1 MPPYGGLP
9 LFNQRF
15 IGPLIKKENRM
26 LKYIAKRIL
35 MMIPVLLGI
44 SLVIFLLMYFTP
56 GNPAQMLL
64 GDLAE
69 KEEVLALEMEM
80 GLHDGFFTRYFR
92 YMGDLLKG
100 DLGISYTTKL
110 PVWDE
115 IAARLP
121 VTAKVAFFVILF
133 SVIVGVPVGILSAIR
148 QYSFIDSLTRI
159 IALLG
164 ITMPSFWLA
173 LLLVLLFSVKLNWLP
188 ASGLYGPIYYIMPI
202 VSISAVSVATIMR
215 TVRSSMLEVARQD
228 YIRTARAKGQKESIV
243 IFKHALLN
251 ALIPILTIIG
261 IQFANG
267 LGGAVVNEQ
276 VFAIPGL
283 GKLMVDAIKARNY
296 PLVQGAV
303 LVLALL
309 QSFVNLFIDILYAFV
324 DPRIRSQYVKT
335 RKAKELA
342 VAGGVEETIL
352 SGEDE

>member
-1 MPPYGGLP
+1 
-9 LFNQRF
+9 
-15 IGPLIKKENRM
+15 M
-26 LKYIAKRIL
+26 LRYIAKRIA
-35 MMIPVLLGI
+35 MMIPVLIGI

-56 GNPAQMLL
+56 GDPAQMIL

-69 KEEVLALEMEM
+69 KHEVEALREEM
-80 GLHDGFFTRYFR
+80 GLNDGFFQRYFR

-100 DLGISYTTKL
+100 DLGVSYTSKL

-121 VTAKVAFFVILF
+121 VTARVAFFVIIF
-133 SVIVGVPVGILSAIR
+133 AVVVGIPIGILSAVR
-148 QYSFIDSLTRI
+148 QYSIIDTITRL

-188 ASGLYGPIYYIMPI
+188 ASGLYGPVFYIMPI

-215 TVRSSMLEVARQD
+215 TARSSMLEVIRQD
-228 YIRTARAKGQKESIV
+228 YIRTARAKGQKESVV

-251 ALIPILTIIG
+251 ALIPILTIVG
-261 IQFANG
+261 IQFASG

-296 PLVQGAV
+296 PLVQGGV

-309 QSFVNLFIDILYAFV
+309 QSAVNLGIDILYAFV
-324 DPRIRSQYVKT
+324 DPRIRSQYIRS
-335 RKAKELA
+335 RKRDSSIAQDEQSLSQNNNDPLAGKEN
-342 VAGGVEETIL
+342 
-352 SGEDE
+352 